1 VELKDFVADA
11 LFQILEGVRVAASR
25 QEIVGSVSPGFRE
38 KGQDIDWEK
47 HVKTVDF
54 DVAVTITN
62 KQGGDVEAGGKVL
75 SILNLKAKGEISR
88 EHNLVNKI
96 KFSVP
101 VIYPTKVFEKNLS
114 LTVAQPTDPTTP
126 WPRFCVRA
134 HQETP
139 RPIPAPGRPR
149 QQVKPRPGHV
159 STLATARGFGSD
171 FAGLSKL
178 ALMRLARGSRA
189 RAETQ
194 YLGTALQNSPYGVGV
209 PPKVSQI
216 ERQSATVELRTAG

>member
-1 VELKDFVADA
+1 VELKDFVADP

-25 QEIVGSVSPGFRE
+25 QEIVGSVSRGFRE

-114 LTVAQPTDPTTP
+114 PTVGQPTDPATP
-126 WPRFCVRA
+126 
-134 HQETP
+134 
-139 RPIPAPGRPR
+139 
-149 QQVKPRPGHV
+149 
-159 STLATARGFGSD
+159 
-171 FAGLSKL
+171 
-178 ALMRLARGSRA
+178 
-189 RAETQ
+189 
-194 YLGTALQNSPYGVGV
+194 
-209 PPKVSQI
+209 
-216 ERQSATVELRTAG
+216 